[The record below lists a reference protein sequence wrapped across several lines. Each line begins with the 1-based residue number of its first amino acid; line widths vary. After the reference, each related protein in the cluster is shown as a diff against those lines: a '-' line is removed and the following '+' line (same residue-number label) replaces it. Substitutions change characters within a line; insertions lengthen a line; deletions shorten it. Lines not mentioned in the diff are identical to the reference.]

1 MKANNMQEVKSIIK
15 DKKSAKKI
23 MSAQPKKKILK
34 KKIIKNTVKNCG
46 NKNSI
51 FSHAKNNSEAQNPNL
66 KKIHKKTNFEDIST
80 YYKENENYKTGL
92 DFPLLISIETEKESE
107 FINIKLGE
115 SDSKVDINPTILQKP
130 KNNIDESC
138 EIFDF
143 TDKTNVDYVLNNLSI
158 LSESQSFK
166 EPSKIFDECDKDDD
180 SKRSKAINQIRI
192 FNVKQSIQSLN
203 KCQ

>member
-1 MKANNMQEVKSIIK
+1 MKAYNIQGVKSVIK
-15 DKKSAKKI
+15 DKKSPKKI
-23 MSAQPKKKILK
+23 MSAQPNKKILK
-34 KKIIKNTVKNCG
+34 KKLIKNNIKNCG
-46 NKNSI
+46 NKNII
-51 FSHAKNNSEAQNPNL
+51 FFHTKKNSDSQKPNL
-66 KKIHKKTNFEDIST
+66 IKIHKKANFKDIST
-80 YYKENENYKTGL
+80 YYKENENYKTGF
-92 DFPLLISIETEKESE
+92 DFPFLKSIETEKESE

-115 SDSKVDINPTILQKP
+115 SDSKADRTPTIFQKP
-130 KNNIDESC
+130 KTKIDESC

-158 LSESQSFK
+158 LNESQSFK
-166 EPSKIFDECDKDDD
+166 EPSKIFDECNKDDA